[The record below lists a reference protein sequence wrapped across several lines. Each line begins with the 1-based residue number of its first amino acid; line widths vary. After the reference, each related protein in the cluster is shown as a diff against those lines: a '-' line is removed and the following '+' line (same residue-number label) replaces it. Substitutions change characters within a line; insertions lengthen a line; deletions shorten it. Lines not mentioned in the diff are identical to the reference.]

1 MSDVEKQ
8 GLLPSYRESEQQHDP
23 TTQTIN
29 NDNNDFS
36 NIENASSSSSCD
48 DTTKC
53 RVRRR
58 RRILLASVLGLVL
71 TQFVL
76 FSSYTA
82 HLVTETRAS
91 LSTYSSSLSPPSI
104 PFGSNLHGFSAAAG
118 LDRPCPRKFKALTKD
133 ICPLVT
139 PIAASDD
146 NYAYFRTPEFTNFS
160 VAALIG
166 AVNIPTESF
175 DNLGPVGE
183 DARWDVFFKL
193 EAYLKETF
201 PKVHEQLDFVK
212 VNTHGLVYTWRG
224 SDSSLKPS
232 LLAAHQDVV
241 PVLPSTRAQ
250 WDHDPYDAY
259 FDGTTIWGRGVSDDK
274 NSLVGILEAIE
285 IILTREPEYTPRR
298 TLVVAFGFD
307 EEVSGY
313 RGAGEITKHLQ
324 SVWGLDSFEVLVDE
338 GGQGIF
344 ESHGVQLAVPGIGEK
359 GYFDAKIILNTPGG
373 HSSIPPDHTSIGII
387 GDLSTLIESDP
398 FEPVLSVHNPYYQFL
413 QCLAV
418 HSDELDPA
426 FRAAILNAGHNS
438 VANRAVQRAI
448 SADRLTRYN
457 IQTSQALD
465 LVSGG
470 LKINALPEEVVL
482 AVNFRVSVDSSVTE
496 TREKLVGNVKTIAKK
511 YGLGLKVNATAKK
524 SDSTLGEPNVIQI
537 LPASEHGEFIIENYA
552 SFIEPAPISPVTG
565 ATWETLAGTIRDV
578 FENFAGRVIDP
589 LNPPADK
596 KQQQQQEDSVDA
608 KKKKPIIIAPS
619 LMTANTD
626 TKHYWPLTKN
636 IYRFSPTRVTDIR
649 MGNIHTVNENLPF
662 EVHRESVVFYYSF
675 IKNFGK

>member
-1 MSDVEKQ
+1 MSDIEKQ
-8 GLLPSYRESEQQHDP
+8 GLLPSYRESEQNQPSAIHTANTDVLC
-23 TTQTIN
+23 
-29 NDNNDFS
+29 
-36 NIENASSSSSCD
+36 NIENEISED
-48 DTTKC
+48 IPK
-53 RVRRR
+53 RHLRG
-58 RRILLASVLGLVL
+58 RRIIFFSTLGLSL
-71 TQFVL
+71 LCSAIFT
-76 FSSYTA
+76 YTA
-82 HLVTETRAS
+82 CFSAAARAS
-91 LSTYSSSLSPPSI
+91 LSAANTATSFLQGPFI
-104 PFGSNLHGFSAAAG
+104 PFGSNLHGFTAAAG
-118 LDRPCPRKFKALTKD
+118 LGRPCPRKFKALTKD
-133 ICPLVT
+133 ICPVVA
-139 PIAASDD
+139 PVSASDD

-160 VAALIG
+160 VDALIG

-183 DARWDVFFKL
+183 DARWDVFFKF
-193 EAYLKETF
+193 EEYLKKTF
-201 PKVHEQLDFVK
+201 PKVHEQLDFAN

-241 PVLPSTRAQ
+241 PVLPSTRGQ

-285 IILTREPEYTPRR
+285 VILTREPEYTPRR

-324 SVWGLDSFEVLVDE
+324 SVWGPDSFEVLVDE

-359 GYFDAKIILNTPGG
+359 GYFDAKITLNTPGG

-387 GDLSTLIESDP
+387 GDLSTLIESNP
-398 FEPVLSVHNPYYQFL
+398 FEPVLSAHNPYYQFL

-426 FRAAILNAGHNS
+426 FRAAILNAGHNI
-438 VANRAVQRAI
+438 VANRAVQKAI

-482 AVNFRVSVDSSVTE
+482 AVNFRVSVESSVSE
-496 TREKLVGNVKTIAKK
+496 TREKLVGNVKTIAKR
-511 YGLGLKVNATAKK
+511 YGLGLKVNATSKHSYATAGE
-524 SDSTLGEPNVIQI
+524 SDIVQI
-537 LPASEHGEFIIENYA
+537 LPATENGEFIIENYA
-552 SFIEPAPISPVTG
+552 SFIEPAPVSPSTG
-565 ATWETLAGTIRDV
+565 PTWDTLAGTIREV
-578 FENFAGRVIDP
+578 FENFAGPVIDP
-589 LNPPADK
+589 SNPPADK
-596 KQQQQQEDSVDA
+596 DQQEDSVDA

-675 IKNFGK
+675 IKNFSK

>member
-1 MSDVEKQ
+1 MSDLEKQ
-8 GLLPSYRESEQQHDP
+8 GLLPSYRESELSAIH
-23 TTQTIN
+23 TAN
-29 NDNNDFS
+29 NNDFCD
-36 NIENASSSSSCD
+36 IENGASA
-48 DTTKC
+48 DTTQR

-58 RRILLASVLGLVL
+58 RIALLPLLSFVL
-71 TQFVL
+71 TIFFL
-76 FSSYTA
+76 FSIYTSTPVA
-82 HLVTETRAS
+82 EPGAS
-91 LSTYSSSLSPPSI
+91 LSVDDTATFSLSSSSI
-104 PFGSNLHGFSAAAG
+104 PFGSNLRGFSAAAG
-118 LDRPCPRKFKALTKD
+118 LGRPCPHKFKALTKD
-133 ICPLVT
+133 ICPLIT

-193 EAYLKETF
+193 EEYLKSTF
-201 PKVHEQLDFVK
+201 PKVHEQLDFVN
-212 VNTHGLVYTWRG
+212 VNTHGLVYTWHG
-224 SDSSLKPS
+224 TDSSLKPS

-241 PVLPSTRAQ
+241 PVLPSTRGQ

-324 SVWGLDSFEVLVDE
+324 SVWGPESFEVLVDE

-344 ESHGVQLAVPGIGEK
+344 EFHGVQLAVPGIGEK
-359 GYFDAKIILNTPGG
+359 GYFDAKVTLNTPGG

-387 GDLSTLIESDP
+387 GDLSTLIENDP

-418 HSDELDPA
+418 HSDEINPA
-426 FRAAILNAGHNS
+426 FRAAILKAGHNS
-438 VANRAVQRAI
+438 VANRAVQRVI

-496 TREKLVGNVKTIAKK
+496 TREKLVGNVKTIAEK
-511 YGLGLKVNATAKK
+511 YGLGLKVNATSKQ
-524 SDSTLGEPNVIQI
+524 SDATSGDPNVVQI
-537 LPASEHGEFIIENYA
+537 LPATERGEFIIENYA

-565 ATWETLAGTIRDV
+565 ATWETLAGTIREV
-578 FENFAGRVIDP
+578 FENFAGPIIDP

-596 KQQQQQEDSVDA
+596 SQQQQGQGDSMDA
-608 KKKKPIIIAPS
+608 KKKKKPIIIAPS

-675 IKNFGK
+675 IKNFSK